1 MCIQGLMYGGI
12 ELAKVMYVVV
22 GQVEEFYA
30 HLAMAG
36 IMQTLQWHS
45 SWLLIV
51 SFVTEHDE
59 IFLIYASRARA
70 QTVEAILIRH
80 ADGKQ
85 PGEG

>member
-1 MCIQGLMYGGI
+1 MC
-12 ELAKVMYVVV
+12 
-22 GQVEEFYA
+22 
-30 HLAMAG
+30 
-36 IMQTLQWHS
+36 
-45 SWLLIV
+45 WLLIV